1 MEPRAAYSES
11 ITVSVGS
18 ALPPPSPPP
27 SPPPPPPPP
36 LPPSLSATP
45 RRASMSSCWSFSR
58 CSAPHASSPMLSAPS
73 ELASGEPVTG
83 GSLSGELAVDGALP
97 GRIPP
102 AVRCSFASVASAW
115 SVLGSVRPWTALRR
129 SKTAR
134 RRGAA
139 ELRLPSIS
147 SSPAVSFIMPSTVAS
162 SSPSKVRAS
171 VSRSFTKCRAA
182 SSLWPVVPVE
192 SDRSLTAARCC
203 STICRTASGPRSS
216 ATEEDPS

>member
-1 MEPRAAYSES
+1 MPSAGVFRPPRSSAMEPRAAYSES

-134 RRGAA
+134 RGA
-139 ELRLPSIS
+139 RL
-147 SSPAVSFIMPSTVAS
+147 SFVF
-162 SSPSKVRAS
+162 RAS
-171 VSRSFTKCRAA
+171 RAVRPCRSSCRA
-182 SSLWPVVPVE
+182 LWRRRLRAKCVL
-192 SDRSLTAARCC
+192 R
-203 STICRTASGPRSS
+203 
-216 ATEEDPS
+216 